1 MSLTVWVWI
10 EIRDPKDQVVDVED
24 GKKFLSRINFWLVFF
39 WEEFHCFYGV
49 EFFIPS
55 SPQRSLEKKQH
66 RGNIYMDT
74 CHIDRLNMSTEIGK
88 FTCKNKDSFTSSNRN
103 VTKQKKETTA
113 NIEILPS
120 KDRD

>member
-39 WEEFHCFYGV
+39 GRNSIVFTGW
-49 EFFIPS
+49 S
-55 SPQRSLEKKQH
+55 SSYHQAPRGLWKKNNI
-66 RGNIYMDT
+66 GEIYMDT

>member
-1 MSLTVWVWI
+1 LGGIPLFLRGGVLHTIKPPEVF
-10 EIRDPKDQVVDVED
+10 
-24 GKKFLSRINFWLVFF
+24 GKKNNIG
-39 WEEFHCFYGV
+39 E
-49 EFFIPS
+49 
-55 SPQRSLEKKQH
+55 
-66 RGNIYMDT
+66 IYMDT